1 MDQSLKILIVNPA
14 KDMTRLSEALHAYGH
29 EVIWATTG
37 QEGRKFLRQGQFDM
51 ALIGLVLSDYD
62 GLKLVAEANN
72 RGIMPIVMADNV
84 SVELARSAIRRGAYD
99 YLLEPVQLEQIPVLV
114 ERALERRRVIVE
126 REMVLKKLMESE
138 RLALIGTI
146 ATGMAHELKNPLA
159 TIEASIFNL
168 RELLPTRS
176 ADVEACLQAAEADIT
191 NSTKI
196 IHDLLGF
203 ASNRRFQPKKESVGL
218 RPLLADL
225 LARYAPQQRAQ
236 EVNVTL
242 DVCQENII
250 LGDEGQL
257 KELFQNL
264 IMNAFQA
271 MPHGGVLHIKSAP
284 SQNGTVHVE
293 LADTGQGIL
302 PEHLERIMEP
312 FFTTKT
318 AGLGMGLYICNEIAK
333 AHNGKI
339 DVKSAPGKGT
349 SFTVSLPRGA

>member
-14 KDMTRLSEALHAYGH
+14 SDVKRLSEALHGYGH

-51 ALIGLVLSDYD
+51 ALIELVLPDYD
-62 GLKLVAEANN
+62 GLKLVTEANN
-72 RGIMPIVMADNV
+72 RGIMPIVMADSV

-159 TIEASIFNL
+159 TIEASLFNL
-168 RELLPTRS
+168 RELIPERS
-176 ADVEACLQAAEADIT
+176 PDIEACLQAAETDIA

-203 ASNRRFQPKKESVGL
+203 ASNRRFQPKKDAVAL

-225 LARYAPQQRAQ
+225 LAKYAPLQLAQ

-242 DVCQENII
+242 DVNEANVIS
-250 LGDEGQL
+250 GDEGQL

-271 MPHGGVLHIKSAP
+271 MPHGGVLHVKSAP
-284 SQNGTVHVE
+284 SHNGLVYVE

-318 AGLGMGLYICNEIAK
+318 AGLGMGLYICSEIVK
-333 AHNGKI
+333 AHHGKI

-349 SFTVSLPRGA
+349 SFSVALPRMG